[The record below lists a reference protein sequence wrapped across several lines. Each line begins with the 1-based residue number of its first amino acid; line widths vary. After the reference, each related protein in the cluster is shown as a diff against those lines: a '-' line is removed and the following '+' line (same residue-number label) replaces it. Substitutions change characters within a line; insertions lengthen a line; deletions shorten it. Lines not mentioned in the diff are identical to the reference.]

1 MPAKPPLT
9 LAQQMTPSPRNT
21 PIRVCVFCGS
31 RSGERSI
38 YADTAAAL
46 GTLLARRGFG
56 LVYGGGNIG
65 LMGIIADAALAAGG
79 EVIGVIPQHLL
90 EREVAH
96 TGLTQLHV
104 VDSMHTRK
112 ALMADIADVFV
123 AAPGGF
129 GTLDELCEILT
140 WAQLGLHGKPC
151 GLLNVAGYFDP
162 LLGMFDQA
170 TREGFL
176 SAQHRQL
183 IISEHDTQYL
193 IDRLVAAIQPGK
205 DALHEA

>member
-1 MPAKPPLT
+1 
-9 LAQQMTPSPRNT
+9 MTPSPRNT

-151 GLLNVAGYFDP
+151 GLLNVAGYFDS

-183 IISEHDTQYL
+183 VIAGHDAQHL

>member
-1 MPAKPPLT
+1 M
-9 LAQQMTPSPRNT
+9 
-21 PIRVCVFCGS
+21 RVCVFCGS
-31 RSGERSI
+31 RSGDSPI
-38 YADTAAAL
+38 YAETAHIL
-46 GTLLARRGFG
+46 GTLLAVRGHG

-65 LMGIIADAALAAGG
+65 LMGLIADAALDAGG

-96 TGLTQLHV
+96 ANLTQLHV

-112 ALMADIADVFV
+112 ALMADLSDLFV

-140 WAQLGLHGKPC
+140 WAQLGLHHKPC

-162 LLGMFDQA
+162 LLAMFDQA

-176 SAQHRQL
+176 SAPHRQL
-183 IISEHDTQYL
+183 IISDEDPIRL
-193 IDRLVAAIQPGK
+193 LDRLAA
-205 DALHEA
+205 

>member
-1 MPAKPPLT
+1 M
-9 LAQQMTPSPRNT
+9 
-21 PIRVCVFCGS
+21 RVCVFCGS
-31 RSGERSI
+31 RSGDSPI
-38 YADTAAAL
+38 YAETAHIL
-46 GTLLARRGFG
+46 GTLLAVRGHG

-65 LMGIIADAALAAGG
+65 LMGLIADAALDAGG

-96 TGLTQLHV
+96 ANLTQLHV

-112 ALMADIADVFV
+112 ALMADLSDLFI

-140 WAQLGLHGKPC
+140 WAQLGLHHKPC

-162 LLGMFDQA
+162 LLAMFDQA

-176 SAQHRQL
+176 SAPHRQL
-183 IISEHDTQYL
+183 SISDEDPIRL
-193 IDRLVAAIQPGK
+193 LDRLAAGVTTGS
-205 DALHEA
+205 EAA

>member
-1 MPAKPPLT
+1 
-9 LAQQMTPSPRNT
+9 MTPSPRNT

-162 LLGMFDQA
+162 LLAMFDQA

-183 IISEHDTQYL
+183 IISEHDTQHL

>member
-1 MPAKPPLT
+1 
-9 LAQQMTPSPRNT
+9 MTPSPRNT

-46 GTLLARRGFG
+46 GTLLARRDFG

-65 LMGIIADAALAAGG
+65 LMGIVADAALAAGG
-79 EVIGVIPQHLL
+79 EVIGVIPQHLQQC
-90 EREVAH
+90 EVAH
-96 TGLTQLHV
+96 AGLTRLHV

-162 LLGMFDQA
+162 LLAMFDQA

-183 IISEHDTQYL
+183 VIAGHDAQHL

>member
-1 MPAKPPLT
+1 
-9 LAQQMTPSPRNT
+9 MTSTQNT

-31 RSGERSI
+31 RSGERPV
-38 YADTAAAL
+38 YAETAVAL
-46 GTLLARRGFG
+46 GTLLAQRGFG

-65 LMGIIADAALAAGG
+65 LMGLIADAALAAGG

-96 TGLTQLHV
+96 KGLSALHI
-104 VDSMHTRK
+104 VDSMHARK
-112 ALMADIADVFV
+112 ALMAQLSDMFI

-151 GLLNVAGYFDP
+151 GLLNVMGYYDP
-162 LLGMFDQA
+162 LLAMFDHA

-183 IISEHDTQYL
+183 VVSGNNAQHL

-205 DALHEA
+205 DALHET

>member
-1 MPAKPPLT
+1 
-9 LAQQMTPSPRNT
+9 MTSTQNT

-31 RSGERSI
+31 RSGERPV
-38 YADTAAAL
+38 YAETAVAL
-46 GTLLARRGFG
+46 GTLLAQRGFG

-65 LMGIIADAALAAGG
+65 LMGLIADAALAAGG

-151 GLLNVAGYFDP
+151 GLLNVMGYYDP
-162 LLGMFDQA
+162 LLAMFDHA

-176 SAQHRQL
+176 STQHRQL
-183 IISEHDTQYL
+183 IVSGNNAQHL

-205 DALHEA
+205 DALHET